1 MNQDYRT
8 FCKLY
13 NDDLDSIVFI
23 MISILVVALIAA
35 PTAAAAAAELTNMTE
50 QELQQQHNNT
60 KFYDIILQFGTIL
73 ILVTI
78 FVLIGLYIEMTI
90 RDIIKKRRLKN
101 KQKGET

>member
-35 PTAAAAAAELTNMTE
+35 PTAAAAELTNMTD
-50 QELQQQHNNT
+50 QQLQQMHNNT
-60 KFYDIILQFGTIL
+60 KFYDILLQFGTIL

>member
-35 PTAAAAAAELTNMTE
+35 PTAAAELTNMTD
-50 QELQQQHNNT
+50 QQLQQMHNNT
-60 KFYDIILQFGTIL
+60 KFYDILLQFGTIL